1 MYDAKK
7 GKLDATECLKG
18 DCIKDRSYFTNIEN
32 TISMGTKSSLVPIE
46 NLIQD
51 FNSNS

>member
-7 GKLDATECLKG
+7 GKLDTNECLKG

-46 NLIQD
+46 NLIPD
-51 FNSNS
+51 FSNNS